1 MTEMRRMTISLPDDL
16 DKRILELKKD
26 DRFVRCSYSE
36 IVRQV
41 LDHGFEMFAEKIGE
55 KVAE

>member
-1 MTEMRRMTISLPDDL
+1 MTEMRRMTISLPEEL

-26 DRFVRCSYSE
+26 DRFVKCSYSE

-41 LDHGFEMFAEKIGE
+41 LDHGFTMLSEERGRR
-55 KVAE
+55 